1 MENLHK
7 NISHLK
13 AFGAHNQFDQS
24 SINVLLDNQKRT
36 LLSLNCS
43 FEEIF

>member
-7 NISHLK
+7 NISQLT
-13 AFGAHNQFDQS
+13 AFGAHNKFDQS
-24 SINVLLDNQKRT
+24 SMNVLLDNQKHT